1 MRRQSEWARLREKL
15 KPPGPVVDVHVHPY
29 PVPGITDPSPQQAA
43 DFLIAQADRAGISRM
58 ILMNLG
64 RTWSNTPSPEA
75 CRLANDQGIEVARIA
90 PDRFLP
96 FAYVNP
102 ALPEEA
108 IAELDR
114 TVGRGLAFGVKL
126 WVAVRASD
134 DRVIRV
140 VRHAARLGVP
150 VLQHAWIKADGNLPG
165 ESTPSDVAAL
175 ASAVPEAKIIMGHL
189 GGGGLRGIEFVRS
202 ASNVFVETGGSDP
215 ETGIVEAAVARLGS
229 KRVIFGSDAN
239 GRNMAVQLGKV
250 LGAGISDIAKKR
262 ILWNNLVG
270 ILPASAG
277 IPVPDDD
284 VLAPEDKA
292 KS

>member
-1 MRRQSEWARLREKL
+1 MRSQSQWARLRERL
-15 KPPGPVVDVHVHPY
+15 KPNGPVIDVHVHPY
-29 PVPGITDPSPQQAA
+29 PVPGIVAPTPHQAA
-43 DFLIAQADRAGISRM
+43 EYLIAQADRAGISRM

-75 CRLANDQGIEVARIA
+75 CRQANDQGIEIARVA
-90 PDRFLP
+90 PDRFVP
-96 FAYVNP
+96 FTYVNP
-102 ALPEEA
+102 AFPDEA
-108 IAELDR
+108 VTELDR
-114 TVGRGLAFGVKL
+114 TVGRGLAFGMKL

-134 DRVIRV
+134 ERVIRV

-150 VLQHAWIKADGNLPG
+150 VLQHAWIKAEGNLPG
-165 ESTPSDVAAL
+165 ESTPADVAAL
-175 ASAVPEAKIIMGHL
+175 ARAVPEAKIIMGHL

-202 ASNVFVETGGSDP
+202 TPNVYVETGGSDP

-229 KRVIFGSDAN
+229 RRVIFGSDAN

-262 ILWNNLVG
+262 VLWSNLVG

-277 IPVPDDD
+277 IPVPGDDAR
-284 VLAPEDKA
+284 APEDEPEK
-292 KS
+292 